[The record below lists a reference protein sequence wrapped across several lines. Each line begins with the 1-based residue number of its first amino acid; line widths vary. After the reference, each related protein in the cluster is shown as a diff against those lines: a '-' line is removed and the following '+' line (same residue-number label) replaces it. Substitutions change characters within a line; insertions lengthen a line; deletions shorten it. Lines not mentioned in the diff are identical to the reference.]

1 MFINQGIKVVRPRV
15 APGRARVGEST
26 HWNRI
31 MNQPSITLK
40 QLRYL
45 LAVAETRHFRRA
57 AELCGV
63 SQPSLSVQIQN
74 LESILG
80 VRLIERS
87 RSGVCLSP
95 IGREVTRRA
104 LRIEEDTQGIIDL
117 TAGAQH
123 GLVGTI
129 RLGTKVTLGP
139 YLLPHVVAALHR
151 QHKELNLYIRESAP
165 LDLEPELAQG
175 RHDVLLSELAAT
187 SPEHVTKKLFR
198 EPLYLA
204 IAIDHP
210 LAREKSVTVKSLRGL
225 DVLSLGPKYH
235 LHNQINTLC
244 RDFGAQLVRDY
255 EGTSLDALRQMV
267 GMGMGVAFLPALYT
281 HSEIRASS
289 EVVVKPLKG
298 RLVTRPVGLIW
309 RKSAGRA
316 QAYEKIAEIIRE
328 VARKKFKDLIVD

>member
-1 MFINQGIKVVRPRV
+1 MDASG
-15 APGRARVGEST
+15 
-26 HWNRI
+26 
-31 MNQPSITLK
+31 ITLK

-45 LAVAETRHFRRA
+45 LAVAETQHFRRA

-63 SQPSLSVQIQN
+63 SQPSLSAQIQN
-74 LESILG
+74 LEAILG
-80 VRLIERS
+80 VQLVERS
-87 RSGVCLSP
+87 RAGVCLSP
-95 IGREVTRRA
+95 IGREVVDRARRI
-104 LRIEEDTQGIIDL
+104 REDTQGIVDL
-117 TAGAQH
+117 VAGAQD

-151 QHKELNLYIRESAP
+151 QHKQLNLYIRESAP
-165 LDLEPELAQG
+165 LDLEPELARG
-175 RHDVLLSELAAT
+175 RHDVILSELAAT
-187 SPEHVTKKLFR
+187 SPEHVTQRLFL

-204 IAIDHP
+204 VAVDHP
-210 LAREKSVTVKSLRGL
+210 LSRQESVSVDALKGL
-225 DVLSLGPKYH
+225 DVLSLGPQYH

-244 RDFGAQLVRDY
+244 RDFGARLVRDY

-281 HSEIRASS
+281 HSEIRARS
-289 EVVVKPLKG
+289 EVVVRPLKG

-316 QAYEKIAEIIRE
+316 PAYARMADIIRD
-328 VARKKFKDLIVD
+328 VARRKFRDLIVD

>member
-1 MFINQGIKVVRPRV
+1 MEHPN
-15 APGRARVGEST
+15 
-26 HWNRI
+26 
-31 MNQPSITLK
+31 ITLK

-45 LAVAETRHFRRA
+45 LALAETRHFRRA

-63 SQPSLSVQIQN
+63 SQPSLSAQIQN
-74 LESILG
+74 LEAILG
-80 VRLIERS
+80 VQLVERS

-95 IGREVTRRA
+95 IGREVVRRA
-104 LRIEEDTQGIIDL
+104 QRINEESQGIIDL
-117 TAGAQH
+117 AAGAQN

-151 QHKELNLYIRESAP
+151 QNKELNLYVRESAP

-187 SPEHVTKKLFR
+187 SPEHVTNLLFR
-198 EPLYLA
+198 EPLYLVLA
-204 IAIDHP
+204 VDHP
-210 LAREKSVTVKSLRGL
+210 LARNKTISVNSLRGL
-225 DVLSLGPKYH
+225 DVLSLGPQYH
-235 LHNQINTLC
+235 LHNQINALC
-244 RDFGAQLVRDY
+244 RDFGARLVRDY

-281 HSEIRASS
+281 HSEIRARS
-289 EVVVKPLKG
+289 EVVVKTLKG
-298 RLVTRPVGLIW
+298 RLVSRPVGLIW

-316 QAYEKIAEIIRE
+316 MAYEKMADIMREI
-328 VARKKFKDLIVD
+328 ARKKFKDLIFD